1 MVQSVYKKR
10 QNNEECCCD
19 DCHLFKKVHRFPEKN
34 QRTDM
39 KTIAGASLQVI
50 DFPGCGEPPL
60 SGGVKEVTRQVFHLV
75 VAIDIRTTVVTSQR
89 FIGRHPAPR
98 QLNETGQ

>member
-1 MVQSVYKKR
+1 MKSVAVMIAIFSKR
-10 QNNEECCCD
+10 FID
-19 DCHLFKKVHRFPEKN
+19 SPKKN

-75 VAIDIRTTVVTSQR
+75 AAIDIRTTVVTSQR
-89 FIGRHPAPR
+89 FIGRHPAP
-98 QLNETGQ
+98 

>member
-1 MVQSVYKKR
+1 MKSVAVMIAIFSKR
-10 QNNEECCCD
+10 FID
-19 DCHLFKKVHRFPEKN
+19 SPKKN

-50 DFPGCGEPPL
+50 DFLGCGEPPL

-75 VAIDIRTTVVTSQR
+75 AAIDIRTTVVTSQR
-89 FIGRHPAPR
+89 FIGRHPAP
-98 QLNETGQ
+98 